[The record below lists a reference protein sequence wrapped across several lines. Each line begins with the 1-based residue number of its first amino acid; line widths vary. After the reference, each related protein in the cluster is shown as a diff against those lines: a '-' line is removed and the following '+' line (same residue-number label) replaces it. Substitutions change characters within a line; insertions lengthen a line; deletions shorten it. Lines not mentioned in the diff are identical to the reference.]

1 MERSLA
7 CQVIARLAAFAPE
20 ISQAAEAA
28 SELDCILALAAAAR
42 ELNLCR
48 PQVDPSGCGVQQHS
62 DWPCVS
68 APSTAVLPTLCTKA
82 AGAGA
87 SAA

>member
-1 MERSLA
+1 MEHSLA

-20 ISQAAEAA
+20 IAQAAEAA

-48 PQVDPSGCGVQQHS
+48 PQVQAVDGWMCLKHAGWLSSSPN
-62 DWPCVS
+62 
-68 APSTAVLPTLCTKA
+68 AVLPTLGKVN
-82 AGAGA
+82 
-87 SAA
+87 